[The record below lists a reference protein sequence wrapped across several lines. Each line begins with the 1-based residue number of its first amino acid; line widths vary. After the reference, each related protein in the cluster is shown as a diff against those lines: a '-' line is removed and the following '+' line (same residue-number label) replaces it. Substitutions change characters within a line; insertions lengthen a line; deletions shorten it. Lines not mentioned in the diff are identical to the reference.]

1 MATKLVNKGNSV
13 YEVSTSVSG
22 QAWKDAQDKALK
34 RLASKV
40 EVKGFRKGNAPIEL
54 AKQRINPADL
64 INEAINLCL
73 PAAYNDALKEHKL
86 RPFGNP
92 DVKVTAVKEDGFDV
106 TFTVTTYPEV
116 KLGQYKGIKVP
127 LEVGEVTEKEVN
139 EAIDHLLA
147 DNSELVLKDG
157 PAAKGD
163 TVVFDF
169 KGYIDGKEFEGG
181 SADNYSLVLGS
192 NQFIPGFEDQL
203 VGVTSET
210 KKDVLVKF
218 PEQYVKDLAGKD
230 AKFVCMIHEIKEK
243 KVPELNEEFVASLN
257 IADVKTVEDLKKH
270 EEKVLFEQHKHQ
282 AQNNQFTKILKTIC
296 DNAEVTIADKVLED
310 EANRMKEDLIR
321 QIEQNGL
328 TFEQY
333 KEITG
338 MDDEKINA
346 QFKSDAKN
354 RLTEYV
360 VLGEIGNA
368 EHLTISKGEV
378 DAYYESVAKQYNMK
392 VEDVKKTFASSENRI
407 VENLYQN
414 KIERFI
420 IANNGDV
427 KEEAS
432 ETKAEVKEETANEK
446 KSAAKKTTKKTTAK
460 AKEGTTTKKTT
471 TRKTTKK
478 TTETVK
484 EETK

>member
-92 DVKVTAVKEDGFDV
+92 DVKVTTVKEDGFDV

-169 KGYIDGKEFEGG
+169 K
-181 SADNYSLVLGS
+181 
-192 NQFIPGFEDQL
+192 
-203 VGVTSET
+203 
-210 KKDVLVKF
+210 
-218 PEQYVKDLAGKD
+218 
-230 AKFVCMIHEIKEK
+230 
-243 KVPELNEEFVASLN
+243 
-257 IADVKTVEDLKKH
+257 
-270 EEKVLFEQHKHQ
+270 
-282 AQNNQFTKILKTIC
+282 
-296 DNAEVTIADKVLED
+296 
-310 EANRMKEDLIR
+310 
-321 QIEQNGL
+321 
-328 TFEQY
+328 
-333 KEITG
+333 
-338 MDDEKINA
+338 
-346 QFKSDAKN
+346 
-354 RLTEYV
+354 
-360 VLGEIGNA
+360 
-368 EHLTISKGEV
+368 
-378 DAYYESVAKQYNMK
+378 
-392 VEDVKKTFASSENRI
+392 
-407 VENLYQN
+407 
-414 KIERFI
+414 
-420 IANNGDV
+420 
-427 KEEAS
+427 
-432 ETKAEVKEETANEK
+432 
-446 KSAAKKTTKKTTAK
+446 
-460 AKEGTTTKKTT
+460 
-471 TRKTTKK
+471 
-478 TTETVK
+478 
-484 EETK
+484 

>member
-13 YEVSTSVSG
+13 YEVSTSVNG
-22 QAWKDAQDKALK
+22 AAWKDAQEKALK

-54 AKQRINPADL
+54 ARQKINPADL

-92 DVKVTAVKEDGFDV
+92 EVNVTSVKEDGFDV
-106 TFTVTTYPEV
+106 TFVVTTYPEV

-127 LEVGEVTEKEVN
+127 LEVADVTEKEVK

-181 SADNYSLVLGS
+181 SADNYSLILGS

-203 VGVTSET
+203 VGVTSES

-257 IADVKTVEDLKKH
+257 IEGVKTLDDLKKH
-270 EEKVLFEQHKHQ
+270 EEKVLFEQKKHQ
-282 AQNNQFTKILKTIC
+282 AQNAQFTKILKTIC
-296 DNAEVTIADKVLED
+296 DNAEITIADKVLED
-310 EANRMKEDLIR
+310 EANRMKEDMIH

-346 QFKSDAKN
+346 QFKQDAKN

-360 VLGEIGNA
+360 VIGEIGNA

-378 DAYYESVAKQYNMK
+378 DAYYENVAKQYNMK
-392 VEDVKKTFASSENRI
+392 AEDVKKMFAANESRI

-420 IANNGDV
+420 IANNGDI
-427 KEEAS
+427 KEEG
-432 ETKAEVKEETANEK
+432 EVKKADATATVEEK
-446 KSAAKKTTKKTTAK
+446 PAKKTAKKATTTK
-460 AKEGTTTKKTT
+460 AKEGTTAKKTT

-478 TTETVK
+478 STEEVK

>member
-22 QAWKDAQDKALK
+22 ATWKDAQEKALK

-54 AKQRINPADL
+54 ARQRINPADL

-73 PAAYNDALKEHKL
+73 PTAYNDALKENKL

-92 DVKVTAVKEDGFDV
+92 EVNVTSVKEDGFDV
-106 TFTVTTYPEV
+106 TFVVTTYPEV

-127 LEVGEVTEKEVN
+127 LEVANVTEKEVK

-210 KKDVLVKF
+210 KKDVLVTF

-243 KVPELNEEFVASLN
+243 KVPELNEDFVASLN
-257 IADVKTVEDLKKH
+257 IEGVKTLEDLNKH
-270 EEKVLFEQHKHQ
+270 EEKVLFEQKKHQ
-282 AQNNQFTKILKTIC
+282 AQNAQFTKILKTIC
-296 DNAEVTIADKVLED
+296 DNAEITIADKVLED
-310 EANRMKEDLIR
+310 EANKMKEDMIR

-346 QFKSDAKN
+346 QFKQDAKT

-360 VLGEIGNA
+360 VIGEIGNV

-378 DAYYESVAKQYNMK
+378 DAYYENVAKQYNMK
-392 VEDVKKTFASSENRI
+392 AEDVRKMFAANESRI

-427 KEEAS
+427 
-432 ETKAEVKEETANEK
+432 EETAETATATTVEEK
-446 KSAAKKTTKKTTAK
+446 PAKKTTKKTTTK

-471 TRKTTKK
+471 RKTTKK
-478 TTETVK
+478 NTEEVK

>member
-13 YEVSTSVSG
+13 YEVSTSVNG
-22 QAWKDAQDKALK
+22 AAWKDAQEKALK

-54 AKQRINPADL
+54 ARQKINPADL

-92 DVKVTAVKEDGFDV
+92 EVNVTSVKEDGFDV
-106 TFTVTTYPEV
+106 TFVVTTYPEV

-127 LEVGEVTEKEVN
+127 LEVADVTEKEVK

-203 VGVTSET
+203 VGVTSES

-257 IADVKTVEDLKKH
+257 IEGVKTLDDLKKH
-270 EEKVLFEQHKHQ
+270 EEKVLFEQKKHQ
-282 AQNNQFTKILKTIC
+282 AQNAQFTKILKTIC
-296 DNAEVTIADKVLED
+296 DNAEITIADKVLED
-310 EANRMKEDLIR
+310 EANRMKEDMIH

-346 QFKSDAKN
+346 QFKQDAKN

-360 VLGEIGNA
+360 VIGEIGNA

-378 DAYYESVAKQYNMK
+378 DAYYENVAKQYNMK
-392 VEDVKKTFASSENRI
+392 AEDVKKMFAVNESRI

-420 IANNGDV
+420 IANNGDI
-427 KEEAS
+427 KEEGEAK
-432 ETKAEVKEETANEK
+432 KADATATVEEK
-446 KSAAKKTTKKTTAK
+446 PAKKTAKKATTTK
-460 AKEGTTTKKTT
+460 AKEGTTAKKTT

-478 TTETVK
+478 STEEVK